1 MKVKFKMVTT
11 ITVTAIVTFSLTSIA
26 YNFKDGH
33 ISSPHGTDNLS
44 AKINTIN
51 SYLDKNYLYDDIDYD
66 KAIDNALKGYV
77 DSLNEP
83 YTHYYSKEEFENYLE
98 GTAESY
104 TGIGVVISADTEAD
118 KIVVIAPFA
127 DSPAYN
133 AGIKPGDYILA
144 VDGTEFNASSMEDCV
159 SFIKNGIIGTFVNIK
174 IQRGDEVFDLKVE
187 RNEILSNSVKS
198 EMLDNNI
205 GYISISAFNMEGD
218 NGDESTYTEFVSS
231 VESLKKSGMNKLIID
246 LRDNPGGVLSV
257 VCQIADYILPEGVI
271 TYTET
276 RTGKREEFRSDSKEL
291 KIPIVVLINE
301 NSASASEV
309 LTGALKDYKRATVV
323 GETSYGKGIVQHVF
337 PFYDGSGMSMTISK
351 YYTPN
356 GVSIHGVGI
365 KPDYE
370 ISLPEEFEDSFIS
383 DIPAEKDTQL
393 NKAIEILK
401 TKE

>member
-33 ISSPHGTDNLS
+33 ISSPHGTDKLS

-98 GTAESY
+98 GTEESY

-276 RTGKREEFRSDSKEL
+276 RTGKSTNYIMPAGSSKKASSKWMKVSL
-291 KIPIVVLINE
+291 KKAQKKNWSIKNE
-301 NSASASEV
+301 TNGTIQVAF
-309 LTGALKDYKRATVV
+309 YQN
-323 GETSYGKGIVQHVF
+323 GKC
-337 PFYDGSGMSMTISK
+337 ISK
-351 YYTPN
+351 INISSGKRNKLCPFKKGKVTKWNKGTTYVKITKSSTSQN
-356 GVSIHGVGI
+356 GVVNV
-365 KPDYE
+365 KM
-370 ISLPEEFEDSFIS
+370 
-383 DIPAEKDTQL
+383 K
-393 NKAIEILK
+393 
-401 TKE
+401 